1 MNLQLPFEKLS
12 KLFYVTVGFVLIGI
26 IGTLDFLTG
35 YELSFSVFYVIPIFL
50 VTWFAGR
57 KLGIMTSIVSAFV
70 WFVADIVAAHPYSH
84 ALIPVWNSLI
94 RLTFFLVITYL
105 FSSLK
110 NSTEREKEL
119 SRKDYLTG
127 AANSR
132 FFYKLAQME
141 IDRFQRYAHPFSLAF
156 IDLDNFK
163 FVNDQFGHAVGDQVL
178 RTVVSSVKK
187 HSRKTDTIA
196 RLGGDEFALL
206 LSETNQE
213 SARIVL
219 PKIQDMLLEEM
230 RQNNWPITFSI
241 GVLTCNA
248 TPLTTDELVK
258 MTDDL
263 MYSVKKSSK
272 NAIKYASY
280 AG

>member
-1 MNLQLPFEKLS
+1 VNLQLPFEKLS

>member
-12 KLFYVTVGFVLIGI
+12 KLFYVTVGFVLIAI

-163 FVNDQFGHAVGDQVL
+163 FVNDQFGHAAGDQVL